1 MAGIYLHIPFC
12 KQACNY
18 CDFHF
23 STSLKMKA
31 SFVDALLT
39 EIELRKSVF
48 DQQTINSIYFGGGTP
63 SLLSEEDL
71 NRIFATLFTSFS
83 VSPLAEITL
92 EANPDD
98 LSPDKIK
105 VLKNTPINRLS
116 IGIQSFRDE
125 DLRFMKRA
133 HNAKE
138 ALSSIKSCKQAGF
151 TNLTIDL
158 IYGTPGMDTSAWLEN
173 LNIAF
178 DLDIPHISS
187 YALTVEPKTELHHQ
201 ILHQKVSNVD
211 ENQSAAQFELL
222 TSQMK
227 RNGYEQYE
235 ISNFCKPGAYSKHN
249 SSYWKK
255 DMYLGLGPSAHSFY
269 DNKRLWNVS
278 NNTKYVKS
286 LAQNLLPLQE
296 EVLSLEDRY
305 NEYVMTSLRTKWGCS
320 IAEIETNF
328 SSELAAYFRNEIEL
342 YVSTQNVLV
351 KNEVYYLSEKGKLL
365 ADKIA
370 SDLFKVT

>member
-71 NRIFATLFTSFS
+71 TRIFETLFTSFR

-98 LSPDKIK
+98 LSPEKIK

-151 TNLTIDL
+151 TNLSVDL

-187 YALTVEPKTELHHQ
+187 YALTVEPNTELHHQ

-342 YVSTQNVLV
+342 YISTQNVLV

>member
-71 NRIFATLFTSFS
+71 TRIFETLFTSFR

-151 TNLTIDL
+151 TNLSVDL

-187 YALTVEPKTELHHQ
+187 YALTVEPNTELHHQ

-305 NEYVMTSLRTKWGCS
+305 NEYVMTSLRTRWGCS